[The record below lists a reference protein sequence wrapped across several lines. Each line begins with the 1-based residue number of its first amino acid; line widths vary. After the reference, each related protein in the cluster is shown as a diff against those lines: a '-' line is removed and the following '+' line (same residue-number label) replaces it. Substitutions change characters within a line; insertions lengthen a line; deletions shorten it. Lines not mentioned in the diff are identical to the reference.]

1 MRWNIIFN
9 KIMLILGMLSILLTQ
24 NQGDIY
30 LVEEMEIEI
39 AEEIK
44 LLVID
49 E

>member
-9 KIMLILGMLSILLTQ
+9 KIILILGMLSISLTQ

-30 LVEEMEIEI
+30 LVEQMEIEI

>member
-9 KIMLILGMLSILLTQ
+9 KIMLILGMLSISLTQ

-30 LVEEMEIEI
+30 LVEQMEIEI

>member
-9 KIMLILGMLSILLTQ
+9 KIILILGMLSISLTQ

-30 LVEEMEIEI
+30 LVEMIEIET

>member
-9 KIMLILGMLSILLTQ
+9 KIILILGILSISLAQ
-24 NQGDIY
+24 NQGDVY
-30 LVEEMEIEI
+30 LVELMEIET

>member
-9 KIMLILGMLSILLTQ
+9 KIILILGMLSISLAQ

-30 LVEEMEIEI
+30 LVELMEIET

>member
-9 KIMLILGMLSILLTQ
+9 KIILIFGMLSISLTQ

>member
-1 MRWNIIFN
+1 MRWNINFSNI
-9 KIMLILGMLSILLTQ
+9 IMILGMLSISLIQ

-30 LVEEMEIEI
+30 LVELMEIET

>member
-9 KIMLILGMLSILLTQ
+9 KIILILGMLSISLAQ
-24 NQGDIY
+24 NQGDVY
-30 LVEEMEIEI
+30 LVELMEIET

>member
-1 MRWNIIFN
+1 
-9 KIMLILGMLSILLTQ
+9 MLSISLTQ

-30 LVEEMEIEI
+30 LVELMEIET

>member
-30 LVEEMEIEI
+30 LVELMEIET

>member
-9 KIMLILGMLSILLTQ
+9 KIILISGMLSISLTQ

-30 LVEEMEIEI
+30 LVELMEIET
-39 AEEIK
+39 AEKIK

>member
-9 KIMLILGMLSILLTQ
+9 KIILILGMLSISLTQ

-30 LVEEMEIEI
+30 LVELMEIEI

>member
-9 KIMLILGMLSILLTQ
+9 KIILILGMLSISLAQ

-30 LVEEMEIEI
+30 LVELMEIKT

>member
-9 KIMLILGMLSILLTQ
+9 KIILIFEMLSISLTQ

-30 LVEEMEIEI
+30 LVEQIEIEI

>member
-9 KIMLILGMLSILLTQ
+9 KIILILGMLSISLTQ

-30 LVEEMEIEI
+30 LVELMEIET

>member
-9 KIMLILGMLSILLTQ
+9 KIMLILGMLSISLTQ

-30 LVEEMEIEI
+30 LVELMEIET

>member
-1 MRWNIIFN
+1 MIWNIIFN
-9 KIMLILGMLSILLTQ
+9 KIILILGMLSISLAQ
-24 NQGDIY
+24 NQGDVY
-30 LVEEMEIEI
+30 LVELMEIET

>member
-9 KIMLILGMLSILLTQ
+9 KIILIFRMLSISLTQ

-30 LVEEMEIEI
+30 LVEQMEIEI